1 MVSWPASRASRAR
14 RAVASSDEGSSAFPR
29 TRSFLDDEDES
40 APEDDDDDDEPV
52 PWSALASST
61 LNLTMTAVGSVVLS
75 LPRAFA
81 ECGWAGGT
89 IALAAV
95 ALLVDASLVM
105 LVGAARSARA
115 DSYEATGA
123 ALLGPR
129 GGALVRV
136 SLVVLLFGSLVS
148 LQIIVADLVA
158 PVVQAALYPTDDPP
172 GPWASRERITAV
184 SLAIV
189 YPLTLADSVGALAAA
204 SAGAFVILLAV
215 AGFIFARF
223 AESGFRVAGD
233 VVAFRPDPTSLS
245 LALPVVALAYTCH
258 FNAIEIDRELPQGR
272 ARRNVAGVVRAAT
285 LGVSFPFYAAF
296 AGVGYATF
304 GAGVSGDL
312 LVEWT
317 DDGAMAAAQAAVA
330 VVNALKYPLVGFA
343 LRRMLSDALARGL
356 RDANRRARRRRRER
370 RRNARAAR
378 GARGGRRR
386 GDAPLAFET
395 SDGDLV
401 ASLVREERRE
411 RERTRAREEGAANRE
426 DGREDDGSED
436 DETDR
441 DDDDDD
447 DLDVDADAR
456 FGFVATGTRRRRRA
470 PPSPPSPPAPLP
482 PPPRWVLAAA
492 LFALH
497 AAAAACAV
505 RLRSLQLALDVV
517 GATFGVLVAFVLP
530 GALFLAAFDPARGRD
545 GADGLAWAAKTII
558 AEDGRRVASPRM
570 RYRVLAWTLVAV
582 GGVTSACGVVA
593 TAKEIAARR

>member
-81 ECGWAGGT
+81 ECGWGGGT
-89 IALAAV
+89 LALAAV

-148 LQIIVADLVA
+148 LQIIVADLLA
-158 PVVQAALYPTDDPP
+158 PVAQAALYPSGDPP

-184 SLAIV
+184 SLAII

-215 AGFIFARF
+215 AALIFARF
-223 AESGFRVAGD
+223 AQSGFLVAGD

-258 FNAIEIDRELPQGR
+258 FNAIEIDRELPRGR
-272 ARRNVAGVVRAAT
+272 ARRNVAGVVHAAT

-304 GAGVSGDL
+304 GAGVSEDL

-317 DDGAMAAAQAAVA
+317 GDGAMAAAQAAVA

-343 LRRMLSDALARGL
+343 LRRMLSDALARGV
-356 RDANRRARRRRRER
+356 RAANRRALRRRRER

-378 GARGGRRR
+378 VARGRRRR

-411 RERTRAREEGAANRE
+411 RERERAREEGAANRE
-426 DGREDDGSED
+426 DDREDDLEDDGSED
-436 DETDR
+436 DETER
-441 DDDDDD
+441 DDDVDS
-447 DLDVDADAR
+447 DVDADAQ

-470 PPSPPSPPAPLP
+470 PPSPP

-497 AAAAACAV
+497 AFAAACAV

-530 GALFLAAFDPARGRD
+530 GVLFLAAFDPARGRD
-545 GADGLAWAAKTII
+545 GADGLAWAAKTITSD
-558 AEDGRRVASPRM
+558 DGRRVAVPRM

>member
-40 APEDDDDDDEPV
+40 APEDDVDDDEPV

-89 IALAAV
+89 LALAAV

-158 PVVQAALYPTDDPP
+158 PVVRAALYPNDDPP

-189 YPLTLADSVGALAAA
+189 YPLTLADSVAALAAA

-215 AGFIFARF
+215 AGCIFARF

-272 ARRNVAGVVRAAT
+272 ARRNVAGVVHAAT

-317 DDGAMAAAQAAVA
+317 GDGAMAAAQAAVA

-343 LRRMLSDALARGL
+343 LRRMLSDALARGA
-356 RDANRRARRRRRER
+356 RAANRRARRRSRER
-370 RRNARAAR
+370 RRNARAPR
-378 GARGGRRR
+378 VARGGRRR

-395 SDGDLV
+395 SDGNLV

-411 RERTRAREEGAANRE
+411 RERMRAREEGAANRE
-426 DGREDDGSED
+426 DGGEDDGSED

-441 DDDDDD
+441 DDDLDD
-447 DLDVDADAR
+447 DLDVDA
-456 FGFVATGTRRRRRA
+456 TETRRRRRA
-470 PPSPPSPPAPLP
+470 VPSPPPP
-482 PPPRWVLAAA
+482 PPPRRVLAAA

-497 AAAAACAV
+497 AFAAACAV

-530 GALFLAAFDPARGRD
+530 GVLFLAAFDPARGRD
-545 GADGLAWAAKTII
+545 GADGLAWAAKTIT
-558 AEDGRRVASPRM
+558 AEDGRRVAVPRM

-582 GGVTSACGVVA
+582 GGVTSVCGVVA
-593 TAKEIAARR
+593 TAKEIAAKR